1 MDKERLFRHLERNH
15 SSKCEMIPGIPL
27 GVNADEIWEEI
38 LQNRRKNSVCIPLQN
53 PDGQNYWYVLTE
65 KMISASEVIVTE
77 LLEQNTG
84 QEPHTCTVSTIE
96 EIYYTGFME
105 GAQISVQDAMHFL
118 QSGEEP
124 ENVEELILLNNR
136 QAAGFAAENMYHAID
151 ENYLHNLA
159 YFLTEGL
166 DNGSGDFRNTDNIE
180 IPSMQGESVKLPTAG
195 SIPELVNQ
203 FAAFLADT
211 KTHPL
216 IKAAAAHAWILA
228 VRPFPEGNERLAR
241 LLSNVILI
249 RAGYSFFG
257 EISISSVIARTSY
270 DYFRAIANI
279 MRTENGADM
288 TYFLEYYMIVL
299 SETVGE
305 LKLRRER
312 QVHEMIEEE
321 QQLARMPLSPAPVSV
336 AVQENSDA
344 VSSERR
350 NDLILVL
357 QEKIRNSTENPS
369 MVAELLL
376 EYIQSGK
383 YQFTAGDIA
392 STLHQTATSVRN
404 SLRFYSMKNLI
415 RIIGDKDGCSVY
427 EFCFTG
433 KSEDYEKNKT
443 PLIDPFSFLKTMKEQ
458 GRGEKQKAVAKKLL
472 KFYSDGKEEFSSH
485 ELAKAVG
492 ISRKS
497 AGNYLRTLKINGVL
511 EVTRVADHI
520 NYYKFAECR
529 TENIPEETEYRSD
542 EMIGN
547 YSEKILQII
556 SDLESST
563 CSMKDRRIGK
573 ILRKCLG
580 KGFVSPRDYAAEGAI
595 SKWNA
600 DMRFAAQLGV
610 VEKSGDEYRILTELK
625 SSYETLNDS
634 QKKTLSALYDFFG
647 EDMFSAEMVVAKLDY
662 SSSHI
667 SGILHQFTWLR
678 LLDCTA
684 NEDHSHIYQLNVNPT
699 DHPECF
705 GSVA

>member
-1 MDKERLFRHLERNH
+1 MDKERLFRNLERKY
-15 SSKCEMIPGIPL
+15 SSKCELAVNLPL
-27 GVNADEIWEEI
+27 GVDSDAIWEEVMES
-38 LQNRRKNSVCIPLQN
+38 RRSRGIQLPLHN
-53 PDGQNYWYVLTE
+53 VNGEAYWYILTN
-65 KMISASEVIVTE
+65 KMISASEVIVE
-77 LLEQNTG
+77 EFAEHDVG
-84 QEPHTCTVSTIE
+84 QQPHLNSVATIE
-96 EIYYTGFME
+96 EIYFTGFME

-180 IPSMQGESVKLPTAG
+180 IPSMQGESVKLPAAS
-195 SIPELVNQ
+195 SITELVNQ

-216 IKAAAAHAWILA
+216 IKAAAAHAWVLA

-257 EISISSVIARTSY
+257 EVSISSVIARTSY

-321 QQLARMPLSPAPVSV
+321 QQLARMPLSPAPVSA
-336 AVQENSDA
+336 AVQENSDEIINVNSDA
-344 VSSERR
+344 VSS
-350 NDLILVL
+350 
-357 QEKIRNSTENPS
+357 KSST
-369 MVAELLL
+369 
-376 EYIQSGK
+376 
-383 YQFTAGDIA
+383 
-392 STLHQTATSVRN
+392 VRQ
-404 SLRFYSMKNLI
+404 
-415 RIIGDKDGCSVY
+415 G
-427 EFCFTG
+427 
-433 KSEDYEKNKT
+433 SET
-443 PLIDPFSFLKTMKEQ
+443 FLKNMAKES
-458 GRGEKQKAVAKKLL
+458 RGLKQKAVARRLL
-472 KFYSDGKEEFSSH
+472 KYLSDGRNEFSSL
-485 ELAKAVG
+485 ELAEEIG

-497 AGNYLRTLKINGVL
+497 ANNYLRKLEINKVIELIRSDHAGKHFAFSEYAVEDIQERKVCGPAVDALYDLAEKNNSVKSIFARIFLRYLEQGKINFTTAELCDETGFSNKEL
-511 EVTRVADHI
+511 HNTLRYFRDKGMII
-520 NYYKFAECR
+520 NTKHNSNSFTVYQINVESVEIYSD
-529 TENIPEETEYRSD
+529 NILR
-542 EMIGN
+542 
-547 YSEKILQII
+547 II
-556 SDLESST
+556 SSLESST
-563 CSMKDRRIGK
+563 SSIKDRRIGT
-573 ILRKCLG
+573 ILHQCLG
-580 KGFVSPRDYAAEGAI
+580 KGFVSQKDYEAENAL

-600 DMRFAAQLGV
+600 DMRFAAQLGL
-610 VEKSGDEYRILTELK
+610 VEKNGDEYKILTELR